1 MLSLS
6 KQALPILIAFAFLPA
21 AAAADSL
28 YVAGPPPASA
38 GHPLRL
44 GPDHR
49 AQQVGDLV
57 GVQFNFSV
65 SNSSTMNVT
74 ATKGYNVALAPATG
88 NLAQS
93 FLRFPAGI
101 SGNTGT
107 QSANSNTGTNTF
119 STAMMATVTDV
130 LPSGALEIGGDQ
142 NLVINGQ
149 RETLHVTGL
158 IRPEDIDQTDT
169 VLSSRIANLDG
180 TFNGNFK
187 DNRGL
192 LRRILD
198 WLF

>member
-1 MLSLS
+1 MKKLLLVTI
-6 KQALPILIAFAFLPA
+6 ALCLAPA
-21 AAAADSL
+21 AAAADTL
-28 YVAGPPPASA
+28 YIAGPPPAAA

-65 SNSSTMNVT
+65 QNSSTQNIT
-74 ATKGYNVALAPATG
+74 NTKGYNIALAPATG
-88 NLAQS
+88 NAALS
-93 FLRFPAGI
+93 FLRFGTGMT
-101 SGNTGT
+101 GNTGT

-119 STAMMATVTDV
+119 SSAMMATVTNV
-130 LPSGALEIGGDQ
+130 LPSGALEIAGDQ

-149 RETLHVTGL
+149 KEILHVSGT
-158 IRPEDIDQTDT
+158 IRQEDIDQGDT

-180 TFNGNFK
+180 HFEGNFK
-187 DNRGL
+187 DNRGI
-192 LRRILD
+192 LRRVLD

>member
-1 MLSLS
+1 M
-6 KQALPILIAFAFLPA
+6 KKIFLPVILA
-21 AAAADSL
+21 FSMLPAVAAADSL
-28 YVAGPPPASA
+28 YVAGPPPAAA

-74 ATKGYNVALAPATG
+74 NTKGYSVALAPGTG

-101 SGNTGT
+101 AGNTGT

-119 STAMMATVTDV
+119 TTAMMATVTNV

-149 RETLHVTGL
+149 RETLHVTGM
-158 IRPEDIDQTDT
+158 IRPEDIDQSDT
-169 VLSSRIANLDG
+169 VLSSRVANLDG